1 MKETFEFSGMFQRM
15 DDFIQRQMS
24 ALRTPGMSIALFDRE
39 RCWRVATYGRTD
51 LGTNAPVRADTLFE
65 IGSITKTFTAVAVLQ
80 AAEAGLLNLHTPVT
94 AYLPW
99 FQVPAASKPAAYK
112 PAAYQPAA
120 YRPITIQHLLNHSAG
135 LGDLIDQSPDIH
147 SAVWMLRES
156 ELAWPPG
163 ERFLY
168 SDAGYQVLAL
178 VLEAVTGKPIAQ
190 VIQQQIF
197 DPLGMKESSPMQVHA
212 IRPRMAKGY
221 RSLYDDRP
229 PHHSHPLVEAPW
241 CEVSSGECGI
251 ASTAG
256 DMARFSQMLLNRG
269 QGPTG
274 RLLAE
279 ASFEQMI
286 QNPLEVD
293 WAHCEYGYGLEIHTF
308 EGIRHLGHGGGM
320 PGYRA
325 RLFVDLENG
334 LGVVMLSSNPSA
346 TAFAKKLMSLW
357 RAAYLGRSLEAVD
370 LSVPDPLRV
379 ENAAEYEGVYQCGEK
394 CIQLTAEGSRLVL
407 YANGKQVELE
417 KRGEDAFYAAF
428 PEFDRFLLCFGRQP
442 TNKEGKSMV
451 VEAWYGEDW
460 YTNSRYCGPLTFHFP
475 EEWRSYPGHYR
486 SHIPWETNNFRIL
499 LRKGAL
505 WLVRPEG
512 DEEPLLPLPDG
523 SFRPGEEPSPER
535 VRFDQFVQGKAHC
548 AILSGT
554 PYYRFFT
561 K

>member
-1 MKETFEFSGMFQRM
+1 MKKTFEFSGMFQRM

-39 RCWRVATYGRTD
+39 HCWRVATYGCTD

-99 FQVPAASKPAAYK
+99 FQVPAAN
-112 PAAYQPAA
+112 Q
-120 YRPITIQHLLNHSAG
+120 PITIQHLLNHSTG

-293 WAHCEYGYGLEIHTF
+293 WAHYEYGYGLEIHTF

-346 TAFAKKLMSLW
+346 TAFTKKLMSLW

-370 LSVPDPLRV
+370 LSVPDPLQV

-442 TNKEGKSMV
+442 TNKEGKNMV

-535 VRFDQFVQGKAHC
+535 VRFDQYIQGKAHC

>member
-1 MKETFEFSGMFQRM
+1 MKKTFEFSGAFQRM
-15 DDFIQRQMS
+15 DDFIQRQMT
-24 ALRTPGMSIALFDRE
+24 ALRTPGMTIALFDRE
-39 RCWRVATYGRTD
+39 CCWRVATYGCTD
-51 LGTNAPVRADTLFE
+51 LETNAPIRADTLFE

-80 AAEAGLLNLHTPVT
+80 AAEAGLLDLHTPVT
-94 AYLPW
+94 TYLPW
-99 FQVPAASKPAAYK
+99 FQVQSAYE
-112 PAAYQPAA
+112 
-120 YRPITIQHLLNHSAG
+120 PITIQHLLNHSAG
-135 LGDLIDQSPDIH
+135 MMGIIDQSPDIH

-197 DPLGMKESSPMQVHA
+197 DPLGMTESSPVQVHA
-212 IRPRMAKGY
+212 IRTRMAKGY

-229 PHHSHPLVEAPW
+229 PHHSHPLVEVPW

-251 ASTAG
+251 ASTAE
-256 DMARFSQMLLNRG
+256 DMAKFGQMLLNRG

-279 ASFEQMI
+279 TSFEQMI
-286 QNPLEVD
+286 QNRLAVE
-293 WAHCEYGYGLEIHTF
+293 WAHCEYGYGLEIHTLD
-308 EGIRHLGHGGGM
+308 GIRHLGHGGGM
-320 PGYRA
+320 PGYQA

-346 TAFAKKLMSLW
+346 AACTRKLMSLW
-357 RAAYLGRSLEAVD
+357 RAAYLGKSLEAID
-370 LSVPDPLRV
+370 LTHPDPLKV
-379 ENAAEYEGVYQCGEK
+379 ENAAEYEGVYLSGEK
-394 CIQLTAEGSRLVL
+394 CIQLAAEGSRLVL
-407 YANGKQVELE
+407 YAAGQRVELE
-417 KRGEDAFYAAF
+417 KRGEDAFYAAL
-428 PEFDRFLLCFGRQP
+428 PEFDRFLLCFGREP
-442 TNKEGKSMV
+442 ANGEGKNAV
-451 VEAWYGEDW
+451 VEAWYGADW
-460 YTNSRYCGPLTFHFP
+460 YTNSRYSGPLTFTFP
-475 EEWRSYPGHYR
+475 EEWRAYPGHYR
-486 SHIPWETNNFRIL
+486 SHIPWEINNFRIL

-505 WLVRPEG
+505 WLVYPEG

-523 SFRPGEEPSPER
+523 SFRLGEEPSPER
-535 VRFDQFVQGKAHC
+535 VRFEQFIQGKALC

-561 K
+561 P